1 MRKFLLLVI
10 LILGVGSTVSA
21 QKFGFVDTDYILKN
35 MPSYAAAQEQLNQS
49 SKKYQSEVESKYAEV
64 SASYK
69 AYQTESVFL
78 SPEVKVKRENEIV
91 ESEKAAKALQQKY
104 FGAEGELF
112 KKRQALIKPIQD
124 EIFNAIKDLAKEE
137 GLSAFFDKSS
147 SSAGI
152 IFADPKFDRS
162 DAVLGKLGI
171 KK

>member
-1 MRKFLLLVI
+1 MRKILLIFAFL
-10 LILGVGSTVSA
+10 LGVGSLASA

-49 SKKYQSEVESKYAEV
+49 SKKYQSEVEGKYAEV
-64 SASYK
+64 AALYK

-78 SPEVKVKRENEIV
+78 SPEVKAKRENEIV
-91 ESEKAAKALQQKY
+91 EMEKAAKALQQKY
-104 FGAEGELF
+104 FGAEGDLF
-112 KKRQALIKPIQD
+112 KKRQTLIKPIQD
-124 EIFNAIKDLAKEE
+124 QIFNAIKDLAKEE
-137 GLSAFFDKSS
+137 ALSAFFDKSS

-162 DAVLGKLGI
+162 DAVLEKLGI